1 MEFKIIKDFE
11 NYIIYKNGD
20 VYSKVRRGGGGFKK
34 KILNKQGYYTIAF
47 TKNNKIY
54 NRCLHR
60 LIAEA
65 FIPNPDNKPCV
76 DHIDRNRLNNNI
88 DNLRW
93 VSYAENNLNKNIKGS
108 IYINKIIKNEI
119 KYEYIRAS
127 VSVNQKKLI
136 KILNQKR
143 KLKNGLMKCLHTIL
157 SFK

>member
-127 VSVNQKKLI
+127 VSVNQKKI
-136 KILNQKR
+136 NKNFKSKEEAQKWIDEM
-143 KLKNGLMKCLHTIL
+143 LTHHT
-157 SFK
+157 FF